1 MKKYWRV
8 AVLGW
13 QDSLVYRLNAVIW
26 VWYSVL
32 PAITL
37 MWVWQAAYQAR
48 GQHAIGGFDL
58 AGMMTYYL
66 FVTTFS
72 VIITPHPEYDTAQQ
86 IKDGKITQ
94 FIVKPIGYFG
104 YRLAQETAY
113 QLVKTTMLLPALALM
128 ILLFRANLRLPTL
141 TGAQWGLF
149 LLSSLLAYLI
159 LSQLKF
165 LLGISAFWIVEPGGF
180 LEIWNTLVAVMAG
193 RLLPIT
199 LLPGWLQSLGALLPF
214 VSLYAFP
221 MRLLLAHATP
231 EEIRLGLTRQLLW
244 VVLLTFLVRWAW
256 RRGLMD
262 YEAYGG

>member
-13 QDSLVYRLNAVIW
+13 QDALVYRLNAVIW

-58 AGMMTYYL
+58 LGMMTYYL
-66 FVTTFS
+66 FVTAFS
-72 VIITPHPEYDTAQQ
+72 IVITPHPEYDTAQQ

-113 QLVKTTMLLPALALM
+113 QTVKTTMLLPAMGLM
-128 ILLFRANLRLPTL
+128 ICLFRADLRLPTL
-141 TGAQWGLF
+141 TGAQWSLF

-199 LLPGWLQSLGALLPF
+199 LLPGWLQSLGTVLPF
-214 VSLYAFP
+214 ASLYAFP
-221 MRLLLAHATP
+221 MRLLLAHATS
-231 EEIRLGLTRQLLW
+231 EEIKLGLTRQLLW
-244 VVLLTFLVRWAW
+244 LTFLTFVVRWAW
-256 RRGLMD
+256 RRGLRD